1 MPQSTMPDH
10 AAQATFSDLTLALR
24 SRIREA
30 IEAVLDEELA
40 AALGCALS
48 KRSPGRAGYR
58 HGSLTRNVLSQHGP
72 TPLTIPRGRLFSDDG
87 MTSEWRSSL
96 LPRYQRRTRQVDAA
110 VLGTYLAGGNTRRLR
125 KALAPLLGEANLSRS
140 AISRIITRLRD
151 LFAQWQSRD
160 LSQESLAVLYLDG
173 IYLPVRLA
181 HRVVRVPVLVALGV
195 REDGQK
201 ILVALKLVAGE
212 TTAAWAALI
221 TDLARHGLA
230 APVLNVVDGNPGL
243 LRALRDAWPTTLIQR
258 CTRHKWENLKAHA
271 PKHAH
276 PEMRRDYQAIVM
288 ATGMTAARRAYAA
301 FVRKWTPLC
310 PAAVRSLE
318 EAGDELLTFYRFPQ
332 SQWKCLRTTNPLE
345 RLNEEFRRRTKTQ
358 GSFRDE
364 TSALVLL
371 WGLVAFGQIVLRK
384 IDGWKDMARTMK
396 IAWKQAA

>member
-1 MPQSTMPDH
+1 MAQCTTSDRGPQ
-10 AAQATFSDLTLALR
+10 AASLDLTPLLR
-24 SRIREA
+24 ARVREA
-30 IEAVLDEELA
+30 LEAVLDEELA
-40 AALGCALS
+40 IALGCAAGE
-48 KRSPGRAGYR
+48 RSTGRAGYR
-58 HGSLTRNVLSQHGP
+58 HGSVVRDLVTQHGP
-72 TPLTIPRGRLFSDDG
+72 TTLTIPRARLFGDDRA
-87 MTSEWRSSL
+87 TREWRSNL
-96 LPRYQRRTRQVDAA
+96 LPRYQRRTREVDAA
-110 VLGTYLAGGNTRRLR
+110 VLGAYLAGANTRRLR

-140 AISRIITRLRD
+140 TISRIVARLRT
-151 LFAQWQSRD
+151 LFQAWQTRD
-160 LSQESLAVLYLDG
+160 LGAESLAVIYFDG

-181 HRVVRVPVLVALGV
+181 RRVVRVPVLVALGV
-195 REDGQK
+195 HQNGQK
-201 ILVALKLVAGE
+201 ALIALQLVAGE
-212 TTAAWAALI
+212 TTAAWATLI
-221 TDLARHGLA
+221 ADLARRGLT

-243 LRALRDAWPTTLIQR
+243 LRALHDAWPTTQIQR

-276 PEMRRDYQAIVM
+276 GELKRDYDAIVM
-288 ATGMTAARRAYAA
+288 ATDLTAARAAYRA

-318 EAGDELLTFYRFPQ
+318 EAGEQLLTYYRFPR

-384 IDGWKDMARTMK
+384 IDGWKDMTQALK
-396 IAWKQAA
+396 IAWKIAA